1 MLLHSCTTVSSTGYS
16 TVKPYSRYLSGLS
29 SAGPYRTVCVSTIQS
44 IHDIRVKDSS
54 GGECVTALRETAER
68 GPETQDRRDRGETA
82 TAVAR
87 HRTYQHRLCAKNAAM
102 NTCAVVGQT
111 SDVAR
116 WDRGHTGPRP
126 PRAGCRGRG
135 GTTVCITR
143 HRIRTSSKRKAN
155 TNVLSAV
162 STRRVW
168 GHRCHRGR
176 RRSERGADCRQSRKS
191 RHSHGRGSRLPTQ
204 ATQAQQSG
212 TRRRWRTHFRVQHTC
227 ALNA

>member
-1 MLLHSCTTVSSTGYS
+1 MCYGFTR
-16 TVKPYSRYLSGLS
+16 PLS
-29 SAGPYRTVCVSTIQS
+29 A
-44 IHDIRVKDSS
+44 
-54 GGECVTALRETAER
+54 
-68 GPETQDRRDRGETA
+68 DRRRKTGETA
-82 TAVAR
+82 RRDGYSCSQTPHVPASLVCKER
-87 HRTYQHRLCAKNAAM
+87 CYEYLCCRRSDLRRRT
-102 NTCAVVGQT
+102 V
-111 SDVAR
+111 
-116 WDRGHTGPRP
+116 GPRSHGPAP
-126 PRAGCRGRG
+126 PKSRVPGARRD
-135 GTTVCITR
+135 
-143 HRIRTSSKRKAN
+143 HSMYHETSYSHELQAQSTN
-155 TNVLSAV
+155 TNSVSS